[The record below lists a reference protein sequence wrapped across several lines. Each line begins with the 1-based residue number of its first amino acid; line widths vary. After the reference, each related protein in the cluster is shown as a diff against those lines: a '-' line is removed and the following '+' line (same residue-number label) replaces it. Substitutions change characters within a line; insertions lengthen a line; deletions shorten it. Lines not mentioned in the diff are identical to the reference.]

1 MSIRKKFFILFLCL
15 TLLPALL
22 VAAWIFYTTK
32 TSLEK
37 AVFSKLESVANLKVN
52 HIECF
57 FQERRGDVLTMQ
69 TSRVVAKNLPVLNR
83 FIEEKTKPAYRKA
96 VHELDNRLK
105 GYLEAYG
112 CYWDIMLMDSDGKV
126 VYCVNK
132 DHAAFEVGKYLREPL
147 RVIFEKGRKEIFS
160 SNVYRD
166 EIIPEQFLRMITA
179 PVHDSKGAFIGELAF
194 EVDMEMVYKQIQDVT
209 GLGETGE
216 TLIGKGIVD
225 GAIFLH
231 PLRHDP
237 AAALKKKVMV
247 GEGKGIPMLKAV
259 QGECGSGF
267 SIDYR
272 GEKVAAAW
280 RYIPSIDSGMVAK
293 IDFSEAIEP
302 VDAVRNKA
310 AVLLIVSLFL
320 GGGLV
325 FLVVRTI
332 TVPIINLT
340 HTAKRVTE
348 GNLSARVEVT
358 SSDEIGVLGRY
369 FNKMTEDLTT
379 ANISLK
385 DHAAKLGA
393 LNDTLMGEVVAHKR
407 AEDALRVSG
416 ERLKQAVATTNL
428 GTWDYN
434 PITGAITW
442 DVRCKE
448 LFGLPPGAEVNYDT
462 FLAGIHPEDRER
474 THQTVQRSLGSA
486 SGGKY
491 DIEYRTVGLQDGGM
505 LRWVRAIGQ
514 AFFNEAGQA
523 FRFIG
528 TVLDITKHKK
538 TEEIIVNQKNKLEAI
553 NSELSAANKE
563 LESFSYSV
571 SHDLRAPLRAID
583 GFSNIILEDYR
594 DRLDDE
600 GKRLFGVVRE
610 NAKKMGQLIDDILSF
625 SRMGRLETS
634 MQEIDMEQLVKE
646 VYQELATSAPE
657 RKIQFNLKSLAPAY
671 GDRPMIRQV
680 IANLV
685 SNTLKFTKGREAA
698 VIEVGTVTG
707 EMANGGMGKAGKNEN
722 IYYVKDNGVG
732 FDMKYVD
739 KLFGV
744 FQRLHSAEEFEG
756 TGIGLAIVKRVIT
769 RHGGRTWAQG
779 KVGEGAVVYFT
790 LPAGRK

>member
-1 MSIRKKFFILFLCL
+1 MSIRKKLLIVFLCL

-22 VAAWIFYTTK
+22 VGAWIFYTVRA
-32 TSLEK
+32 SLEK
-37 AVFSKLESVANLKVN
+37 VVFSKLENVADLKVN
-52 HIECF
+52 YIEGF
-57 FQERRGDVLTMQ
+57 FKERRGNVLSMQ
-69 TSRVVAKNLPVLNR
+69 TSRVVTKNLPVLNR
-83 FIEEKTKPAYRKA
+83 FMEEKTNPAYRKA
-96 VHELDNRLK
+96 VHELDNRFR
-105 GYLEAYG
+105 GYREAYG
-112 CYWDIMLMDSDGKV
+112 CYWDIMLLNPDGKI

-132 DHAAFEVGKYLREPL
+132 DHAALEVGKYLREPL
-147 RVIFEKGRKEIFS
+147 RAIHEKGRKEIFS

-166 EIIPEQFLRMITA
+166 EIIPEQFLMMVTA
-179 PVHDSKGAFIGELAF
+179 PVHDSKGVFIGELAF

-209 GLGETGE
+209 GLGESGE

-237 AAALKKKVMV
+237 SAALKRKVMV
-247 GEGKGIPMLKAV
+247 GEGKGIPMLKAT
-259 QGECGSGF
+259 QGERGSGF

-280 RYIPSIDSGMVAK
+280 RYIPSIDCGMVAK

-302 VDAVRNKA
+302 MNDVRDKA
-310 AVLLIVSLFL
+310 AVLLIISLFL

-332 TVPIINLT
+332 TVPIIHLT
-340 HTAKRVTE
+340 YMAKRVNE
-348 GNLSARVEVT
+348 GDLSARVEVA
-358 SSDEIGVLGRY
+358 SSDEVGVLGRY

-385 DHAAKLGA
+385 DHAAKLG
-393 LNDTLMGEVVAHKR
+393 
-407 AEDALRVSG
+407 
-416 ERLKQAVATTNL
+416 
-428 GTWDYN
+428 
-434 PITGAITW
+434 
-442 DVRCKE
+442 
-448 LFGLPPGAEVNYDT
+448 
-462 FLAGIHPEDRER
+462 
-474 THQTVQRSLGSA
+474 
-486 SGGKY
+486 
-491 DIEYRTVGLQDGGM
+491 
-505 LRWVRAIGQ
+505 
-514 AFFNEAGQA
+514 
-523 FRFIG
+523 
-528 TVLDITKHKK
+528 
-538 TEEIIVNQKNKLEAI
+538 AI

-583 GFSNIILEDYR
+583 GFSTIILEDYR

-646 VYQELATSAPE
+646 VYQELAVSVPE
-657 RKIQFNLKSLAPAY
+657 RKITFTIVETHGNASLPPAY

-680 IANLV
+680 IANLI
-685 SNTLKFTKGREAA
+685 SNTLKFTKGRETA
-698 VIEVGTVTG
+698 VIEVGTITG
-707 EMANGGMGKAGKNEN
+707 EMENGGMGKAGKEEN

-744 FQRLHSAEEFEG
+744 FQRLHSAAEFEG

-790 LPAGRK
+790 LPAGREAIGSK

>member
-1 MSIRKKFFILFLCL
+1 MSIRKKLLIVFLCL

-22 VAAWIFYTTK
+22 VGAWIFYTVRA
-32 TSLEK
+32 SLEK
-37 AVFSKLESVANLKVN
+37 EVFSKLENVADLKVN
-52 HIECF
+52 YIEGF
-57 FQERRGDVLTMQ
+57 LKERRGDVLTMQ
-69 TSRVVAKNLPVLNR
+69 TFRVVTKNLPVLNR
-83 FIEEKTKPAYRKA
+83 FMEEKTKPAYRKA
-96 VHELDNRLK
+96 IHELDNRLK
-105 GYLEAYG
+105 GYREAYG
-112 CYWDIMLMDSDGKV
+112 CYWDIMLLNPDGKV

-147 RVIFEKGRKEIFS
+147 RAIYEKGRKEIFS

-166 EIIPEQFLRMITA
+166 EIIPEQFLMMITA
-179 PVHDSKGAFIGELAF
+179 PVHDSKGVSIGELAF
-194 EVDMEMVYKQIQDVT
+194 EVDMEMVYKQIQDVA

-231 PLRHDP
+231 SLRHDP
-237 AAALKKKVMV
+237 SAALKRKVMV
-247 GEGKGIPMLKAV
+247 GEGKGFPMLKAV

-280 RYIPSIDSGMVAK
+280 RYIPSLDCGIVAK

-302 VDAVRNKA
+302 MNDVRDKA
-310 AVLLIVSLFL
+310 AVLLIISLFL

-340 HTAKRVTE
+340 YMAKRVNE
-348 GNLSARVEVT
+348 GDLSARVEVA

-379 ANISLK
+379 VNISLK
-385 DHAAKLGA
+385 DHAAKLG
-393 LNDTLMGEVVAHKR
+393 
-407 AEDALRVSG
+407 
-416 ERLKQAVATTNL
+416 
-428 GTWDYN
+428 
-434 PITGAITW
+434 
-442 DVRCKE
+442 
-448 LFGLPPGAEVNYDT
+448 
-462 FLAGIHPEDRER
+462 
-474 THQTVQRSLGSA
+474 
-486 SGGKY
+486 
-491 DIEYRTVGLQDGGM
+491 
-505 LRWVRAIGQ
+505 
-514 AFFNEAGQA
+514 
-523 FRFIG
+523 
-528 TVLDITKHKK
+528 
-538 TEEIIVNQKNKLEAI
+538 AI

-600 GKRLFGVVRE
+600 GKRLFSVVRE

-646 VYQELATSAPE
+646 VYQELATSVPE

-680 IANLV
+680 IANLI

-698 VIEVGTVTG
+698 VIEVGTITG
-707 EMANGGMGKAGKNEN
+707 DMEYGGVGKAVENEN

-779 KVGEGAVVYFT
+779 KVGEGTVVYFT
-790 LPAGRK
+790 LPAGRKAIGCVT